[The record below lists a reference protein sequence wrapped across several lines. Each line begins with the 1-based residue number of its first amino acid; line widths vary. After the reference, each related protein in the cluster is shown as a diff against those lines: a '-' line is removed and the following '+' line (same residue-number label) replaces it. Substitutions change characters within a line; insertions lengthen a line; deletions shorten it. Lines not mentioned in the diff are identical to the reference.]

1 MNLLVS
7 NSPIFLSLSQVSI
20 SCLSGLSHCECCRD
34 GANFIT
40 ISLHRAVHDQ
50 WSWASQYHSFAPQLH
65 KGYNDVIGSGESHV
79 VAARNWKTIFTC
91 IYLLFTLHSESP
103 TLSSHSLTSRHA
115 LLIITSALLFST
127 RKPTP
132 KPPFIISPHTLV
144 TAKKVSLAVDSLD
157 FAVFVLKTQISRK
170 RVVIWCPFLNNVDT
184 PMPCCRTI
192 FMPSDGLTG
201 LMSWTITTPLIKGR
215 IGTWVNFC
223 WYVPLRDLILV
234 TLLKMR
240 PHYSQSSRENATT
253 SSGTSSLASYK
264 KVPRPPS
271 GDEVAAET
279 GNELW
284 ESLLRSVRKVK
295 WSYIIND
302 ATGCSTG

>member
-20 SCLSGLSHCECCRD
+20 SCMLGLSHCECCRD

-40 ISLHRAVHDQ
+40 ISLHCAVHDQ
-50 WSWASQYHSFAPQLH
+50 WTWASQYHGFAPQLL
-65 KGYNDVIGSGESHV
+65 KGNNDTIGSGESHV
-79 VAARNWKTIFTC
+79 VAAWNWKTIFTC

-103 TLSSHSLTSRHA
+103 TLSSHSVTSRHA

-144 TAKKVSLAVDSLD
+144 IAKKVSLD
-157 FAVFVLKTQISRK
+157 FAVFVRKTQISRKRK
-170 RVVIWCPFLNNVDT
+170 RVVIWCPFFKNVDN

-201 LMSWTITTPLIKGR
+201 LMSWTITAPLIKGR

-234 TLLKMR
+234 TLLQIR
-240 PHYSQSSRENATT
+240 PHHSQSSRENATPSSDT
-253 SSGTSSLASYK
+253 SPLASYK
-264 KVPRPPS
+264 EVLTPPPPVRPRS
-271 GDEVAAET
+271 RNRERA
-279 GNELW
+279 
-284 ESLLRSVRKVK
+284 LRKSTQERAQCKVK
-295 WSYIIND
+295 FLTIIKD
-302 ATGCSTG
+302 VTGCSTC

>member
-79 VAARNWKTIFTC
+79 VAARNWKTIFTL
-91 IYLLFTLHSESP
+91 YLTSLHFTLRISDTKLSFLDI
-103 TLSSHSLTSRHA
+103 TLRV
-115 LLIITSALLFST
+115 IITSALLFST
-127 RKPTP
+127 SKPTP
-132 KPPFIISPHTLV
+132 TPPFIISPHTLV
-144 TAKKVSLAVDSLD
+144 TAKKVSLAVDSFD
-157 FAVFVLKTQISRK
+157 FAVFVLKTRISKK
-170 RVVIWCPFLNNVDT
+170 RVVIWGPFLKNVDIPT
-184 PMPCCRTI
+184 PCCRKI

-201 LMSWTITTPLIKGR
+201 LMSWTITAPLIKGR
-215 IGTWVNFC
+215 IGTWVNIC

-240 PHYSQSSRENATT
+240 PLFCHIQSW
-253 SSGTSSLASYK
+253 K
-264 KVPRPPS
+264 CDPIPRHNPI
-271 GDEVAAET
+271 
-279 GNELW
+279 
-284 ESLLRSVRKVK
+284 SLL
-295 WSYIIND
+295 
-302 ATGCSTG
+302 